1 MSPTSSHATG
11 SPASGPQ
18 ARGDEARA
26 IAALAQ
32 RASVETTW
40 HDSSRL
46 KACHQLLAR
55 GALAYVSF
63 VPGQTWRETI
73 SSCVAVRAAG
83 LEPVPHIP
91 ARELSSV
98 AALDNLVAQLTTRA
112 GVRRVL
118 LVGGDRSVPA
128 GPFAQSLDV
137 LRSGVLARNG
147 IHEVAVAAHP
157 EGHPRIAEADLRRAE
172 REKIAYA
179 AQQGIEL
186 TFVTQFFFDAGPF
199 LSWVRELRSQDV
211 HIRIV
216 AGLAGP
222 ASLATLFKYA
232 LRCGVGPSVR
242 ALGTRPGALASLIGD
257 RGPESV
263 VRAIARS
270 AAEPGIE
277 PVGIHLYSFGGLAR
291 TCAWIDA
298 VAHCRFELDEEK
310 GFIVAEP

>member
-1 MSPTSSHATG
+1 MSSPVTD

-18 ARGDEARA
+18 ARADEARA

-40 HDSSRL
+40 HDGNQL
-46 KACHQLLAR
+46 KACRQVLAR

-63 VPGQTWRETI
+63 VPGQSGRETI
-73 SSCVAVRAAG
+73 SACTAARAAG
-83 LEPVPHIP
+83 FEPVPHIP
-91 ARELSSV
+91 ARELASV
-98 AALDNLVAQLTTRA
+98 EALDNLVAQLTARA

-128 GPFAQSLDV
+128 GPFAQSIDV
-137 LRSGVLARNG
+137 LRSGMLAHNG
-147 IHEVAVAAHP
+147 IREVGVAAHP
-157 EGHPRIAEADLRRAE
+157 EGHPRIADAELRRAE

-186 TFVTQFFFDAGPF
+186 TFVTQFFFDAAPF
-199 LSWVRELRSQDV
+199 LAWARELRTQDARV
-211 HIRIV
+211 RIV

-222 ASLATLFKYA
+222 ANLATLFKFA

-242 ALGTRPGALASLIGD
+242 ALGTRPGAIAGLIGD
-257 RGPESV
+257 RGPESI

-298 VAHCRFELDEEK
+298 VAHCRFELDKEK
-310 GFIVAEP
+310 GFIVAGP

>member
-1 MSPTSSHATG
+1 
-11 SPASGPQ
+11 
-18 ARGDEARA
+18 
-26 IAALAQ
+26 
-32 RASVETTW
+32 VEITW

-46 KACHQLLAR
+46 KACHPFLAR

-73 SSCVAVRAAG
+73 SACVAARAAG
-83 LEPVPHIP
+83 LDPVPHIP

-98 AALDNLVAQLTTRA
+98 EALDNLLTQLTSRA

-137 LRSGVLARNG
+137 LRSGMLARNG
-147 IHEVAVAAHP
+147 IREVAVAAHP
-157 EGHPRIAEADLRRAE
+157 EGHPRIAEAELRRAE

-186 TFVTQFFFDAGPF
+186 TFVTQFFFDAVPF
-199 LSWVRELRSQDV
+199 LSWVREMRAQDV
-211 HIRIV
+211 RVRIV

-232 LRCGVGPSVR
+232 LRCGVGPSIR
-242 ALGTRPGALASLIGD
+242 ALGTRPSALAGLIGD

-298 VAHCRFELDEEK
+298 VAHGRFELDEEK
-310 GFIVAEP
+310 GFIVAEA

>member
-1 MSPTSSHATG
+1 MSPTSSRATG
-11 SPASGPQ
+11 SPASGAQ
-18 ARGDEARA
+18 ACGDEARA

-32 RASVETTW
+32 RASVEITW

-73 SSCVAVRAAG
+73 SSCVAARAAG

-98 AALDNLVAQLTTRA
+98 EALDNLVVQLTARA

-137 LRSGVLARNG
+137 LRSGMLARNG
-147 IHEVAVAAHP
+147 IREVGVAAHP
-157 EGHPRIAEADLRRAE
+157 EGHPRISEAELRHAE

-186 TFVTQFFFDAGPF
+186 TFVTQFFFEAGPF
-199 LSWVRELRSQDV
+199 LSWARELRARDV
-211 HIRIV
+211 RVRIV

-242 ALGTRPGALASLIGD
+242 ALGTRPGTLAGLIGD

>member
-1 MSPTSSHATG
+1 
-11 SPASGPQ
+11 
-18 ARGDEARA
+18 
-26 IAALAQ
+26 
-32 RASVETTW
+32 VETTW

-73 SSCVAVRAAG
+73 SACVAARAAG

-91 ARELSSV
+91 ARELSSE
-98 AALDNLVAQLTTRA
+98 AALDNLLVQLTTRG

-118 LVGGDRSVPA
+118 LVGGDRDAPA

-137 LRSGVLARNG
+137 LRSGMLARNG
-147 IHEVAVAAHP
+147 IRDVRVAAHP
-157 EGHPRIAEADLRRAE
+157 EGHPRIAEAELRRAE

-199 LSWVRELRSQDV
+199 LSWARELRSQDV
-211 HIRIV
+211 GVRIV

-222 ASLATLFKYA
+222 ASLATLFKFA
-232 LRCGVGPSVR
+232 LRCGVGPSIR
-242 ALGTRPGALASLIGD
+242 ALGTRPGALAGLIGD

-270 AAEPGIE
+270 AAEPGLE

-298 VAHCRFELDEEK
+298 VAHCRFELDEER
-310 GFIVAEP
+310 GFIVAGP

>member
-1 MSPTSSHATG
+1 MSPTSSLATD
-11 SPASGPQ
+11 SP
-18 ARGDEARA
+18 ARA

-32 RASVETTW
+32 RASVEITW
-40 HDSSRL
+40 HDCGRL

-55 GALAYVSF
+55 GSLAYVSF

-73 SSCVAVRAAG
+73 SACVAARAAG
-83 LEPVPHIP
+83 LDPVPHIP

-98 AALDNLVAQLTTRA
+98 EALDNLLAQITARA

-118 LVGGDRSVPA
+118 LIGGDRSVPA

-137 LRSGVLARNG
+137 LRSGMLARNG
-147 IHEVAVAAHP
+147 IRDVGMAAHP
-157 EGHPRIAEADLRRAE
+157 EGHPRIAEPELRRAE

-199 LSWVRELRSQDV
+199 LAWVRELRARDV
-211 HIRIV
+211 RVRIV

-232 LRCGVGPSVR
+232 LRCGVGPSIR
-242 ALGTRPGALASLIGD
+242 ALATRPAALAGLIGD
-257 RGPESV
+257 RGPEGL

-270 AAEPGIE
+270 AADPGIE
-277 PVGIHLYSFGGLAR
+277 PIGIHLYSFGGFAR

-298 VAHCRFELDEEK
+298 VAHGRFELDEEK
-310 GFIVAEP
+310 GFIVTGL

>member
-1 MSPTSSHATG
+1 MSPTSSRATG
-11 SPASGPQ
+11 SPDSGAQ
-18 ARGDEARA
+18 AFGDEARA

-40 HDSSRL
+40 RDIGRL
-46 KACHQLLAR
+46 KACQPHLAR

-63 VPGQTWRETI
+63 IPGQTWRETI
-73 SSCVAVRAAG
+73 SACVAVRAAG
-83 LEPVPHIP
+83 FEPVPHIP
-91 ARELSSV
+91 ARELAS
-98 AALDNLVAQLTTRA
+98 AEALDNLMAQLAARV

-118 LVGGDRSVPA
+118 LVGGDRGVPA

-137 LRSGVLARNG
+137 MRSGMLARNG
-147 IHEVAVAAHP
+147 IREVAVAAHP
-157 EGHPRIAEADLRRAE
+157 EGHPRIAEAELRRAE
-172 REKIAYA
+172 EQKIAYA
-179 AQQGIEL
+179 EQQGIEL
-186 TFVTQFFFDAGPF
+186 TFVTQFCFEAVPF
-199 LSWVRELRSQDV
+199 LAWARELRARAV
-211 HIRIV
+211 HVRIV

-242 ALGTRPGALASLIGD
+242 ALGARPGTLAGLIGD

-263 VRAIARS
+263 VRTIALS

-298 VAHCRFELDEEK
+298 VAHCRFELDEER

>member
-1 MSPTSSHATG
+1 MSPTSSHATD

-26 IAALAQ
+26 IASLAQ
-32 RASVETTW
+32 HASVETTW

-46 KACHQLLAR
+46 QACHRLLAR
-55 GALAYVSF
+55 GALAYVNY

-73 SSCVAVRAAG
+73 TACVAVRAAG

-98 AALDNLVAQLTTRA
+98 EALDNLVAQLTTRA

-118 LVGGDRSVPA
+118 LVGGDRNVPA

-147 IHEVAVAAHP
+147 IREVGVAAHP
-157 EGHPRIAEADLRRAE
+157 EGHPRIAEAELRRAE

-199 LSWVRELRSQDV
+199 LSWARELRARDV
-211 HIRIV
+211 RARIV

-242 ALGTRPGALASLIGD
+242 ALGTRPGALAGLIGD

-291 TCAWIDA
+291 TCAWVDA

>member
-1 MSPTSSHATG
+1 M
-11 SPASGPQ
+11 
-18 ARGDEARA
+18 
-26 IAALAQ
+26 
-32 RASVETTW
+32 ETTW
-40 HDSSRL
+40 HDSSGL
-46 KACHQLLAR
+46 KACRQLLAR

-73 SSCVAVRAAG
+73 SACVAARAAG

-98 AALDNLVAQLTTRA
+98 EALDNLVAQLTARA

-128 GPFAQSLDV
+128 GPFAQSLDL
-137 LRSGVLARNG
+137 LRSGMLARNG
-147 IHEVAVAAHP
+147 IREVGVAAHP
-157 EGHPRIAEADLRRAE
+157 EGHPRIADAELRRAE
-172 REKIAYA
+172 QEKIAYA
-179 AQQGIEL
+179 EQQGIEL
-186 TFVTQFFFDAGPF
+186 TFVTQFFFDAEPF
-199 LSWVRELRSQDV
+199 LSWARELRARGV
-211 HIRIV
+211 RARIV

-222 ASLATLFKYA
+222 ASLATLFKFA

-242 ALGTRPGALASLIGD
+242 ALGTRPGALAGLIGD

-270 AAEPGIE
+270 AADPGIE

-298 VAHCRFELDEEK
+298 VAHLRFELDEEK
-310 GFIVAEP
+310 GFIVTEP

>member
-11 SPASGPQ
+11 SPASAPQ

-26 IAALAQ
+26 IASLA
-32 RASVETTW
+32 RHASVETTW

-46 KACHQLLAR
+46 KAGHALLAR

-73 SSCVAVRAAG
+73 SSCVAVRAVG

-91 ARELSSV
+91 ARELSSA

-118 LVGGDRSVPA
+118 LVGGDRNVPA
-128 GPFAQSLDV
+128 GPFEQSLDV

-147 IHEVAVAAHP
+147 IREIAVAAHP
-157 EGHPRIAEADLRRAE
+157 EGHPRIAQAELRRAE

-179 AQQGIEL
+179 AQQGIAL
-186 TFVTQFFFDAGPF
+186 TFVTQFFFEAGPF
-199 LSWVRELRSQDV
+199 LSWVRELRAQGAQA
-211 HIRIV
+211 RIV

-222 ASLATLFKYA
+222 ASLGTLFKYA

-242 ALGTRPGALASLIGD
+242 ALGTRPGLIASLVGD
-257 RGPESV
+257 RGPESI

-277 PVGIHLYSFGGLAR
+277 PIGIHLYSFGGLAR